1 MRDGDE
7 PVGVVHVRDSLAGR
21 GVAGELMRP
30 VLTVA
35 ATTPVY
41 EVLQLMRETRNHLV
55 VVDTAA
61 GRTVVT
67 LTDVLHRLLP
77 AQPM

>member
-1 MRDGDE
+1 MTTMHAILPGPEMQWAETERPE
-7 PVGVVHVRDSLAGR
+7 PGPGEVRIR
-21 GVAGELMRP
+21 
-30 VLTVA
+30 VA
-35 ATTPVY
+35 ATAPVY

-77 AQPM
+77 AQPV